1 MMQTHTNYVNYIHL
15 DLHGVWGDAFFCEDV
30 CCCGENVVERKIAK
44 VLKSRL

>member
-1 MMQTHTNYVNYIHL
+1 MMQLHVDLVNQIHL
-15 DLHGVWGDAFFCEDV
+15 ELHGVGGKEFFCEDV